1 MTEVV
6 VDGGWLMVD
15 GGWWWCMMDGD
26 GGDGDGAGGVDGA
39 GTTELNQEEEE
50 ETKREENHPIP
61 CQVLIIDHSEGTRH
75 ICSPHSS
82 TCRNYDELH
91 DDERSR
97 RQWGANVWV
106 LGASS
111 LLTFITF
118 IT

>member
-1 MTEVV
+1 MVMVV
-6 VDGGWLMVD
+6 TVTVLVVLMALVPP
-15 GGWWWCMMDGD
+15 
-26 GGDGDGAGGVDGA
+26 VV
-39 GTTELNQEEEE
+39 ELNQE

>member
-1 MTEVV
+1 MVMVVTVV
-6 VDGGWLMVD
+6 VVVVLMALVPP
-15 GGWWWCMMDGD
+15 
-26 GGDGDGAGGVDGA
+26 VV
-39 GTTELNQEEEE
+39 ELNQEEEE

>member
-1 MTEVV
+1 MVVTVTVV
-6 VDGGWLMVD
+6 VVLMALV
-15 GGWWWCMMDGD
+15 
-26 GGDGDGAGGVDGA
+26 V
-39 GTTELNQEEEE
+39 ELNQEEEE
-50 ETKREENHPIP
+50 ETKREEIHPIP

-97 RQWGANVWV
+97 QWGANVWV

-111 LLTFITF
+111 LLTFITV

>member
-1 MTEVV
+1 
-6 VDGGWLMVD
+6 MV
-15 GGWWWCMMDGD
+15 DGD
-26 GGDGDGAGGVDGA
+26 GGDGDGGGGVDGA

-111 LLTFITF
+111 LLAFITF

>member
-1 MTEVV
+1 MVVTVV
-6 VDGGWLMVD
+6 VVLMALVPP
-15 GGWWWCMMDGD
+15 
-26 GGDGDGAGGVDGA
+26 VVR
-39 GTTELNQEEEE
+39 ELNQEEEE

>member
-1 MTEVV
+1 
-6 VDGGWLMVD
+6 
-15 GGWWWCMMDGD
+15 MMDGD

>member
-1 MTEVV
+1 MVMVVTVTVV
-6 VDGGWLMVD
+6 VVVVLMALVPP
-15 GGWWWCMMDGD
+15 
-26 GGDGDGAGGVDGA
+26 VV
-39 GTTELNQEEEE
+39 ELNKE

-82 TCRNYDELH
+82 TFRNYDELH

>member
-1 MTEVV
+1 MVMVV
-6 VDGGWLMVD
+6 TVTVLVVLMALVPP
-15 GGWWWCMMDGD
+15 
-26 GGDGDGAGGVDGA
+26 VV
-39 GTTELNQEEEE
+39 ELNQE

-75 ICSPHSS
+75 IYSPHSS

>member
-1 MTEVV
+1 MVMVMVVTVTVV
-6 VDGGWLMVD
+6 VVLMALVPP
-15 GGWWWCMMDGD
+15 
-26 GGDGDGAGGVDGA
+26 VV
-39 GTTELNQEEEE
+39 ELNQEEEE

>member
-1 MTEVV
+1 
-6 VDGGWLMVD
+6 
-15 GGWWWCMMDGD
+15 MMDGD

-91 DDERSR
+91 DDERSL

>member
-1 MTEVV
+1 VV
-6 VDGGWLMVD
+6 
-15 GGWWWCMMDGD
+15 
-26 GGDGDGAGGVDGA
+26 
-39 GTTELNQEEEE
+39 ELNQEEEEE

>member
-1 MTEVV
+1 MVMVVTVTVV
-6 VDGGWLMVD
+6 VVVVLMALVPP
-15 GGWWWCMMDGD
+15 
-26 GGDGDGAGGVDGA
+26 VV
-39 GTTELNQEEEE
+39 ELNQE

-61 CQVLIIDHSEGTRH
+61 CQVLIIDHSEDTRH

>member
-1 MTEVV
+1 M
-6 VDGGWLMVD
+6 VDGGGGWWMVD
-15 GGWWWCMMDGD
+15 GGWWMVVTVVVVLM
-26 GGDGDGAGGVDGA
+26 ALVPPVVR
-39 GTTELNQEEEE
+39 ELNQEEEE

>member
-1 MTEVV
+1 MVV
-6 VDGGWLMVD
+6 VVVVVVTVVVVLV
-15 GGWWWCMMDGD
+15 
-26 GGDGDGAGGVDGA
+26 ALVPPVV
-39 GTTELNQEEEE
+39 EPNQEEEEE

-97 RQWGANVWV
+97 CQWGANVWV

>member
-1 MTEVV
+1 MVMVMVVTVTVV
-6 VDGGWLMVD
+6 VVLMALVPP
-15 GGWWWCMMDGD
+15 
-26 GGDGDGAGGVDGA
+26 VV
-39 GTTELNQEEEE
+39 ELNQEEEE

-75 ICSPHSS
+75 ICIPHSS

>member
-1 MTEVV
+1 
-6 VDGGWLMVD
+6 
-15 GGWWWCMMDGD
+15 MMDGD

-82 TCRNYDELH
+82 TFRNYDELH